1 MYAVD
6 PPLPVDELPAGAYL
20 VAGPPLSY
28 KYELIRELLAVG
40 AREGEGSLLVST
52 NKGATSLE
60 RDFGWED
67 GPPENVSVIDCISQ
81 QSGGADADRPNVSY
95 VASPG
100 DLTGIGMYTSRQ
112 MTRLHDEVGVE
123 KVRVALYSASTLFMY
138 EELETVLRF
147 LNVFSHRL
155 EHDGALGMVT
165 LNTDSHEDHVVEAA
179 LGVADGVV
187 EVRERD
193 GRGEVRVMPPGADE
207 HSEWRAF

>member
-20 VAGPPLSY
+20 VVGPPLSY
-28 KYELIRELLAVG
+28 KYELIKELLAVG
-40 AREGEGSLLVST
+40 ARDGDGSLFVST
-52 NKGATSLE
+52 NKGATSLS

-67 GPPENVSVIDCISQ
+67 GPPEDVSVIDCISQ
-81 QSGGADADRPNVSY
+81 QSGGADAERPNVSY

-112 MTRLHDEVGVE
+112 LTRLDGEIGVDD
-123 KVRVALYSASTLFMY
+123 VRVALYSASTLFMY

-155 EHDGALGMVT
+155 EHDGAFGLLT
-165 LNTDSHEDHVVEAA
+165 LNTDSHEERVVESA
-179 LGVADGVV
+179 LGVSDGVI

-193 GRGEVRVMPPGADE
+193 GTGEVSVVPPGTQE
-207 HSEWRAF
+207 RTEWREF

>member
-6 PPLPVDELPAGAYL
+6 PPLPVDDLPAGAYL

-40 AREGEGSLLVST
+40 ARDGDGSLFVST
-52 NKGATSLE
+52 NKGTTSLA

-67 GPPENVSVIDCISQ
+67 APPEDVSVIDCISQ
-81 QSGGADADRPNVSY
+81 QSGGPGAERPNVSY

-112 MTRLHDEVGVE
+112 LNRLREEVGVDG
-123 KVRVALYSASTLFMY
+123 VRVALYSTSTIFMY

-155 EHDGALGMVT
+155 EHDGALGLLT
-165 LNTDSHEDHVVEAA
+165 LNTDSHEETVVEAA

-193 GRGEVRVMPPGADE
+193 GRGEVSVVAPGSDTR
-207 HSEWRAF
+207 SEWRQF

>member
-28 KYELIRELLAVG
+28 KYELVRELLAVG
-40 AREGEGSLLVST
+40 ARDGEGALFVST

-67 GPPENVSVIDCISQ
+67 GPPENVSVVDCISQ
-81 QSGGADADRPNVSY
+81 QSGGPDADRPNVSH

-112 MTRLHDEVGVE
+112 MTRLHDEVGVGN
-123 KVRVALYSASTLFMY
+123 VRVALYSVSTLFMY
-138 EELETVLRF
+138 EELDTVLRF
-147 LNVFSHRL
+147 MNVFGHRL
-155 EHDGALGMVT
+155 EHDRALGLLT
-165 LNTDSHEDHVVEAA
+165 LNTNSHEQRVVEAA

-187 EVRERD
+187 EVRERE
-193 GRGEVRVMPPGADE
+193 GRGEVRVMTPRTDG

>member
-40 AREGEGSLLVST
+40 ARDGDGSLFVST
-52 NKGATSLE
+52 NKGATSLA

-67 GPPENVSVIDCISQ
+67 GPPEDVSVIDCISQ
-81 QSGGADADRPNVSY
+81 QSGGADAERPNVSY

-112 MTRLHDEVGVE
+112 MNRLQEEVGVDD
-123 KVRVALYSASTLFMY
+123 VRVALYSASTLFMY

-155 EHDGALGMVT
+155 KHDGALGLLT
-165 LNTDSHEDHVVEAA
+165 LNTDSHEDTVVEAA

-187 EVRERD
+187 EVRERE
-193 GRGEVRVMPPGADE
+193 GRGEVSVVPPESDTR
-207 HSEWRAF
+207 SEWRQF